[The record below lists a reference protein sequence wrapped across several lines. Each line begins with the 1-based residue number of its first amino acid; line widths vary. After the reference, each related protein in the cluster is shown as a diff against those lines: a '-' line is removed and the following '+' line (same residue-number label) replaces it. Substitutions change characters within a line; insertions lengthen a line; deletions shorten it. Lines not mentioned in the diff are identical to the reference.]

1 MSIIEKFSDM
11 IKELDMETDELQI
24 GEFWNSDRTEVNEEE
39 FKVFIQEKDLY
50 SYFQEQEIDELIALI
65 RNQDGMI
72 SLSTLVRKIPFWNS

>member
-1 MSIIEKFSDM
+1 VSIIEKFSDM